1 MQIHDGGSHAGR
13 GVNALMRECRVAR
26 LSGDR
31 DFKLIG
37 GRHPAARF
45 KRHLSRG
52 EFGPHM
58 HAKHSVDAVQNTVRH
73 HVESTECHFFSRLE
87 DELDR
92 AGDFV
97 PDAVRDHYRG
107 EKHRNMAVVPAGMH
121 EAVVLAREGESGLF
135 LHGEAVDITAEQEG
149 LAGLPAVNSGQ
160 RAGRQVL
167 AAGTPFDPGS
177 GQFFADLL
185 RGLHFFCA
193 RLRVRVEI
201 AAHLDLVR
209 VEFFCQSFQIH
220 FQFLSD

>member
-1 MQIHDGGSHAGR
+1 MKPSFWLAKGSP
-13 GVNALMRECRVAR
+13 VF
-26 LSGDR
+26 S
-31 DFKLIG
+31 F
-37 GRHPAARF
+37 
-45 KRHLSRG
+45 
-52 EFGPHM
+52 
-58 HAKHSVDAVQNTVRH
+58 
-73 HVESTECHFFSRLE
+73 TER
-87 DELDR
+87 
-92 AGDFV
+92 
-97 PDAVRDHYRG
+97 P
-107 EKHRNMAVVPAGMH
+107 
-121 EAVVLAREGESGLF
+121 
-135 LHGEAVDITAEQEG
+135 EG